1 MAWQQPKTNWDTH
14 PKAIEPADLNRIE
27 GNIEVVREQYNLPL
41 RAQIVTSLPSPG
53 IPGRLVFNN
62 SDKRFYF
69 DTGTSWQVQSAPNL
83 GQVIITPTTSNQTIP
98 EGYHNGTG
106 YVKGD
111 PNLKPENIM
120 HGKTIFGVTG
130 SRGEE
135 RPYWN
140 GVENLTWYSSVYDSN
155 VFAEKK
161 PNYLSLGLRG
171 INSNN
176 KGGYFYTRLINVDY
190 IKEIN
195 FYIEIEHTK
204 GSYYKIYLHL
214 LDDVTDESAQ
224 IAGVDYLKFEGGA
237 SLRWYS
243 LPVTQKQGKK
253 LRIVASVAP
262 ASSSTEQI
270 TELKIYRVECVFL

>member
-14 PKAIEPADLNRIE
+14 PKAIEPADMNRIE

-111 PNLKPENIM
+111 PNLVSDNIVN
-120 HGKTIFGVTG
+120 GISIFGVNGRAKRAVTG
-130 SRGEE
+130 SYSIKDETKSIQIGFKARCVLCSMDDSS
-135 RPYWN
+135 YW
-140 GVENLTWYSSVYDSN
+140 
-155 VFAEKK
+155 A
-161 PNYLSLGLRG
+161 
-171 INSNN
+171 
-176 KGGYFYTRLINVDY
+176 
-190 IKEIN
+190 
-195 FYIEIEHTK
+195 
-204 GSYYKIYLHL
+204 
-214 LDDVTDESAQ
+214 
-224 IAGVDYLKFEGGA
+224 IAGLDQNDEFHAASRTDSFRIISIRDTSFGLISRYESRYYGTYWAFE
-237 SLRWYS
+237 Y
-243 LPVTQKQGKK
+243 
-253 LRIVASVAP
+253 
-262 ASSSTEQI
+262 
-270 TELKIYRVECVFL
+270 

>member
-14 PKAIEPADLNRIE
+14 PKAIEPADMNRIE

-111 PNLKPENIM
+111 PKLVSDNIVK
-120 HGKTIFGVTG
+120 GVSIFGVNGSAKKVVTG
-130 SRGEE
+130 SFSIRDGSKSTLIGFKAKLVLCCGDDTNDNRYWAVSFFNHHGEFKTS
-135 RPYWN
+135 
-140 GVENLTWYSSVYDSN
+140 G
-155 VFAEKK
+155 
-161 PNYLSLGLRG
+161 
-171 INSNN
+171 
-176 KGGYFYTRLINVDY
+176 
-190 IKEIN
+190 
-195 FYIEIEHTK
+195 
-204 GSYYKIYLHL
+204 
-214 LDDVTDESAQ
+214 
-224 IAGVDYLKFEGGA
+224 
-237 SLRWYS
+237 
-243 LPVTQKQGKK
+243 
-253 LRIVASVAP
+253 
-262 ASSSTEQI
+262 SSSAFRVTAI
-270 TELKIYRVECVFL
+270 TDTYFTIQYDRTSRLSGTYWAFED

>member
-111 PNLKPENIM
+111 PNLVSDNIVN
-120 HGKTIFGVTG
+120 GITIFGVNGRAKRVVTG
-130 SRGEE
+130 SFNLKGETKSITI
-135 RPYWN
+135 
-140 GVENLTWYSSVYDSN
+140 G
-155 VFAEKK
+155 FK
-161 PNYLSLGLRG
+161 PRCVLCSLDDTTQWAMAAFIDGELKTASR
-171 INSNN
+171 SNN
-176 KGGYFYTRLINVDY
+176 FVIITIGATGFTIRLEYENR
-190 IKEIN
+190 
-195 FYIEIEHTK
+195 
-204 GSYYKIYLHL
+204 YYGTYW
-214 LDDVTDESAQ
+214 A
-224 IAGVDYLKFEGGA
+224 FE
-237 SLRWYS
+237 Y
-243 LPVTQKQGKK
+243 
-253 LRIVASVAP
+253 
-262 ASSSTEQI
+262 
-270 TELKIYRVECVFL
+270 